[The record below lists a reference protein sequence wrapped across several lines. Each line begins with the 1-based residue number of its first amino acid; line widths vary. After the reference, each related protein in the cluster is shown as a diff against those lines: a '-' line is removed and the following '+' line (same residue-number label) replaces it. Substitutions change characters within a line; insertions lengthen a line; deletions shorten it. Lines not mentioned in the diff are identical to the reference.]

1 MPKLIQ
7 NIEGSILDNFETT
20 TKLIRSV
27 EGYYGQD
34 DYIKLG
40 NFEAFLQDFRYAP
53 VVTDLVPPST
63 FGLKNK
69 TEYVTL
75 DISY

>member
-7 NIEGSILDNFETT
+7 NIEGLILDNFETT
-20 TKLIRSV
+20 TKLLTSV
-27 EGYYGQD
+27 EGFYGQE

-40 NFEAFLQDFRYAP
+40 SFEAFLQDFRYVP
-53 VVTDLVPPST
+53 LVIDLVPTPT
-63 FGLKNK
+63 FGLRNK

-75 DISY
+75 EISY

>member
-1 MPKLIQ
+1 MPILLK
-7 NIEGSILDNFETT
+7 NVEGSILDNFETT
-20 TKLIRSV
+20 TKLLRSV
-27 EGYYGQD
+27 EGFYGQE

-40 NFEAFLQDFRYAP
+40 SFEAFLQDFRYVP
-53 VVTDLVPPST
+53 VVSDLTPPPT

-75 DISY
+75 EISY